1 MHHTQITEPAC
12 WTQQQL
18 CEHLG
23 VERSA
28 ITKIVERT
36 DLEAIGGKYP
46 WRRVLRAVHRTEGY
60 LLAEHL
66 DDLKARHGS
75 PALHAITDLEKAL
88 KRPLWD
94 FARMAIAMGH
104 RPNTLSR
111 KIREGRM
118 ILPFP
123 GIQLGPRLRHYRPL
137 DIELWRDDRLRL
149 DLPEPVDLGPMIP
162 AHSTAEQGPDDPNAA
177 LEKALF
183 GG

>member
-1 MHHTQITEPAC
+1 MHHAPIIEAPC

-28 ITKIVERT
+28 IMQIVERT
-36 DLEAIGGKYP
+36 GLEAIGGKYP

-66 DDLKARHGS
+66 DDLKARHAS
-75 PALHAITDLEKAL
+75 PALQATTDLEEAL
-88 KRPLWD
+88 KEPLWE
-94 FARMAIAMGH
+94 FAQMATAMGY
-104 RPNTLSR
+104 RANTLSR
-111 KIREGRM
+111 KIREGR
-118 ILPFP
+118 ITLPFP
-123 GIQLGPRLRHYRPL
+123 MIQLGPRLRRYRPL
-137 DIELWRDDRLRL
+137 DVRLWRDDELLL
-149 DLPEPVDLGPMIP
+149 DLPQPIDPAPTIP
-162 AHSTAEQGPDDPNAA
+162 AHPADAQTPGDPSAA